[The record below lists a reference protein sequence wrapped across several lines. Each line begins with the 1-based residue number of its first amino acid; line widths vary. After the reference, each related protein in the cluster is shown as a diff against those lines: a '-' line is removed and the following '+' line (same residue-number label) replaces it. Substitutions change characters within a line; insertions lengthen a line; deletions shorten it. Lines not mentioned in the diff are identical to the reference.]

1 MTRHH
6 VLLTACA
13 LLFLGLLSACG
24 DDYGES
30 CDMPDT
36 PAFEAA
42 CAADPEAGLEATCI
56 FTNSAQCSSRICAR
70 FEGST
75 DFCSQEC
82 DVDADD
88 CPSGSICHLP
98 AGGRTAF
105 CVPPAIVDSV
115 TVSE

>member
-1 MTRHH
+1 MIRHH
-6 VLLTACA
+6 A
-13 LLFLGLLSACG
+13 LITFCVFAAMGLLLSACG

-75 DFCSQEC
+75 DFCTLDC
-82 DVDADD
+82 DADDD
-88 CPSGSICHLP
+88 CPSGSVCHLP

-105 CVPPAIVDSV
+105 CVPPAISESV
-115 TVSE
+115 TVSD